1 MGARVASLPSECA
14 RAALASL
21 HAWRASAPAL
31 APCPPPLRP
40 CPPPLPSAPAL
51 RPVRGLASRSRGTRR
66 AVLQVDGSAAY
77 HLAMCDDIG
86 NAAYDTQGARA
97 ACTTHALPMYY
108 PCTPTRR
115 ERGRPAPVGSGGQ
128 RGVER
133 CPPLRQHGAP
143 RVPSHCCTPAPAL
156 GSPLAVPCTVCVR
169 GPAPLTPRA
178 ACASGVAAALFERLV
193 DVAAARLATRHA
205 PRATR
210 RTCTHTRTSRRI
222 CRLAS

>member
-1 MGARVASLPSECA
+1 MGAGVASLPSECA

-21 HAWRASAPAL
+21 HARRASAPA
-31 APCPPPLRP
+31 LRP
-40 CPPPLPSAPAL
+40 CPPPLPSAPCAAWP
-51 RPVRGLASRSRGTRR
+51 RAHAAR

-108 PCTPTRR
+108 PCTTTRR

-210 RTCTHTRTSRRI
+210 RTCTHTRTRRRI

>member
-31 APCPPPLRP
+31 RP
-40 CPPPLPSAPAL
+40 CPPPRARL
-51 RPVRGLASRSRGTRR
+51 GLALTRHA

-169 GPAPLTPRA
+169 GLAPLTPRA

-210 RTCTHTRTSRRI
+210 RTCTHTRTRRRI
-222 CRLAS
+222 FRLAS